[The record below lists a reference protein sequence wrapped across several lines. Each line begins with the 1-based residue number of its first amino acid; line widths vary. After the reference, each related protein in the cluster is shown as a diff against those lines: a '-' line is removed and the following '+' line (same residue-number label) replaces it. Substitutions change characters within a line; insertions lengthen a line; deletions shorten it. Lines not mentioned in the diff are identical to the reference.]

1 MFTSISPVESFCSES
16 VSASTDPSTSPLS
29 MMLSSLNS
37 PKAIRL
43 PISSRVICFWVR
55 TFCSR
60 SSWVLLAA
68 ICLASLSSLKTKNV
82 SPAWGAPS
90 SPNIETGVA
99 GGTLSKLTPLSLK
112 IALTFPLCFPA
123 RM

>member
-1 MFTSISPVESFCSES
+1 MFTSISPVDSFCSES

-82 SPAWGAPS
+82 SPAWGAHRYVHPD
-90 SPNIETGVA
+90 
-99 GGTLSKLTPLSLK
+99 
-112 IALTFPLCFPA
+112 LCDFTHRRLGRACDRTA
-123 RM
+123 RGQ